1 MMPLAFQDQPLLR
14 LALLPYVAIRE
25 CLRWRRVHAT
35 CYTVSCRLAPRA
47 ACGRSYMRC
56 SNITGNSARERK
68 SEYLESF
75 ERKEMVEDNRRWS
88 WPEFAGVGIG

>member
-35 CYTVSCRLAPRA
+35 CYTVPLSA
-47 ACGRSYMRC
+47 ACGVWSF
-56 SNITGNSARERK
+56 IHAV
-68 SEYLESF
+68 LEHY
-75 ERKEMVEDNRRWS
+75 W
-88 WPEFAGVGIG
+88 EFGTRA